1 MKLKLN
7 TYNAQL
13 TIRRVFGIAMLGAI
27 SYWSAMFVIK
37 LIFWSLYAGV
47 VFIDKFFSFLIK
59 LF

>member
-1 MKLKLN
+1 MKFKLN
-7 TYNAQL
+7 SYNVQL
-13 TIRRVFGIAMLGAI
+13 TIRRVLGIAILGAI

-37 LIFWSLYAGV
+37 LIFWSLYVGV